1 MCRYFVSKIDVML
14 YLVVESE
21 DVVVDADVVELEEPL
36 GGAEHVKHVVGG
48 GLVLVSGVPY
58 LCACCVV
65 M

>member
-36 GGAEHVKHVVGG
+36 GGAEHVEHVVVGG
-48 GLVLVSGVPY
+48 GLVLVSGVP
-58 LCACCVV
+58 CVPAV
-65 M
+65 L